1 MSTEHETE
9 QEMQQQSQDSS
20 HLPNGSAAAALL
32 AGGIGSGVYGLTVVA
47 AEASSGVA
55 QALNLVEG
63 VGPLS
68 GKVLVGVVIWLV
80 VWIILAKMWGLK
92 EVDFRRITTVS
103 VVLVLVGFLL
113 TFPPV
118 VQAFAG

>member
-1 MSTEHETE
+1 MTTE
-9 QEMQQQSQDSS
+9 QEVGQRSPDSS

-68 GKVLVGVVIWLV
+68 GKVLVGLVIWLV
-80 VWIILAKMWGLK
+80 VWIILAKMWSLK

-103 VVLVLVGFLL
+103 VVLVLLGFLL

-118 VQAFAG
+118 FQAFAG

>member
-1 MSTEHETE
+1 ME
-9 QEMQQQSQDSS
+9 QRPQDSS

-32 AGGIGSGVYGLTVVA
+32 AGGIGVFVFGLAVVV

-55 QALNLVEG
+55 RALSLVAG

-68 GKVLVGVVIWLV
+68 GKALVGVVIWLV
-80 VWIILAKMWGLK
+80 GWIILAKMWSHK
-92 EVDFRRITTVS
+92 EVDFRRVSTVS
-103 VVLVLVGFLL
+103 IILVLLGFLL

-118 VQAFAG
+118 FQAFAA